1 MLGKPCFLN
10 IRVQEGNNRS
20 PGRKSWV
27 IVIGASES
35 RRDGTTLTSR
45 RGCCFSRP
53 PEMQALA
60 PRRRQL
66 YSRPALRDDSA
77 QPRTERNRGPRFAP
91 VLRELEWAA
100 ESWVAKEKHPS
111 SVGTVPDSPAFQGW
125 GGYNNNLRAPSGAA
139 RIEPRRG
146 RDLTGARVPF
156 CTISNLGC
164 PILLAVFWREGGRRS
179 VTAIT
184 A

>member
-1 MLGKPCFLN
+1 MNERSFGTQNLASLRCSGLPSPKGTAHLSPAFQCW
-10 IRVQEGNNRS
+10 VSVSQYPSQKGNNRS

-45 RGCCFSRP
+45 CGCCFSRP

-100 ESWVAKEKHPS
+100 ESWVADEKYPS
-111 SVGTVPDSPAFQGW
+111 PVGTAPDSPAFQGW
-125 GGYNNNLRAPSGAA
+125 DGDNNTS
-139 RIEPRRG
+139 EPLQRPYRNRQKNFVVG
-146 RDLTGARVPF
+146 
-156 CTISNLGC
+156 
-164 PILLAVFWREGGRRS
+164 
-179 VTAIT
+179 
-184 A
+184 